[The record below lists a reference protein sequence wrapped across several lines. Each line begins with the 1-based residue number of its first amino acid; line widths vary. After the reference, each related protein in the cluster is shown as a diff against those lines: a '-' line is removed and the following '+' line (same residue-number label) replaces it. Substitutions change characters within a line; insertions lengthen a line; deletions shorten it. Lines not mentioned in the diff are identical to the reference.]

1 MGQVIIRNLD
11 DSVLAHLKAK
21 AERAGVSLE
30 QSLRDLLAREAGK
43 DKEEFMAWAKS
54 MREKA
59 KPVTVDSTVLIR
71 EDRDSNHGRN

>member
-30 QSLRDLLAREAGK
+30 QSLRDLLTREARK
-43 DKEEFMAWAKS
+43 DEEEFIAWAKS
-54 MREKA
+54 MQAKA

-71 EDRDSNHGRN
+71 EDRDSNYGRN